1 MIKIFSV
8 YSDKKQKY
16 EHQVTYITKNN
27 FILVIA
33 FKVISKLLEILKQP
47 EIAVMGCLLTL
58 WPRQN
63 VCITNET
70 KSFFVFSNSLSIIKC
85 MLKLSNK
92 GTKTSHQPKAVTAWV
107 GKQKQS
113 KAEHD

>member
-1 MIKIFSV
+1 M
-8 YSDKKQKY
+8 
-16 EHQVTYITKNN
+16 
-27 FILVIA
+27 IA
-33 FKVISKLLEILKQP
+33 FKVISKLSEILKQP
-47 EIAVMGCLLTL
+47 EIAVMVCLLTL

-63 VCITNET
+63 VCITNDT

-85 MLKLSNK
+85 MLKISNK